1 MAKKEKDK
9 ANYVP
14 WVGAVPKIENWYK
27 NFNFVL
33 VESMEDLEKIFDG
46 KKDYYMAFD
55 TETTGLDFE
64 EIDLVGY
71 SFCLDGKTAY
81 YVPVYHFQ
89 YSGNLGEESVKFVY
103 DRMCEAKKV
112 FMYNM
117 RYDARIMEYYGYK
130 DNKEELDKKRWL
142 YAKFD
147 MSKVSYY
154 DVSVPV
160 WIADTNIKYPSLK
173 WASLHY
179 LGIEQ
184 LHFDEV
190 IEDAGS
196 FFYLNPSDNQDTVF
210 YAAADALCTFL
221 LATNTVRYFQEGGWS
236 AKFDNMMLYPLIH
249 YENEKIWIDGSVLKE
264 YYKIATD
271 RVDKLERDV
280 YNMIGNQIN
289 LNSPIQVSQA
299 FERLGIDTGQR
310 TDSGAMAVGIKVL
323 ADLPKEYVDNYP
335 ALRSYIEYKKTAK
348 LISSYIKPFLKE
360 YERRGYCRFA
370 YKTTEVPTGR
380 LACGKDGKNSF
391 FSPINAQSIPKPHV
405 KMEDV
410 FDLGDRSLFS
420 KKDNIIMGYKFVYSS
435 YDENGKHI
443 IPDDSR
449 YIGWVEGMDDDL
461 NIRMSISP
469 KLLKDDGDDE
479 FLYTSFDYAAEELR
493 IAANLSREP
502 NWVKAFTS
510 GDDIHKSTACAI
522 WGEEHYNRDYRKM
535 AKYANFSILYGA
547 SSHSLYADSRYGFKS
562 LQEAEDFYNK
572 YKKAL
577 PVLFQWQ
584 DRIIASAKRKGM
596 IQTYFGRP
604 RRLRS
609 YYENRQIGFANRSAG
624 NTSVQGVAGDILKM
638 VMIKLWKA
646 LFNND
651 AYKNDVGWRVAIHD
665 EIGYSIR
672 ATKLMEIMKLIKETQ
687 SVKLKDWP
695 VEIMT
700 DPSVGWSMGRVYDFH
715 LVEDDTELGY
725 HFEPDLA

>member
-1 MAKKEKDK
+1 MANEKAKSDYK
-9 ANYVP
+9 H

-33 VESMEDLEKIFDG
+33 VESMEDLKSIFKD

-89 YSGNLGEESVKFVY
+89 YDGNLGEESVKFIY
-103 DRMCEAKKV
+103 ERMCEAKKV

-130 DNKEELDKKRWL
+130 ENKADLDKRRWM

-147 MSKVSYY
+147 MSKVDYY

-160 WIADTNIKYPSLK
+160 WLADTNQKYPSLK
-173 WASLHY
+173 WSSLHF

-190 IEDAGS
+190 IENAGS
-196 FFYLNPSDNQDTVF
+196 FFYLNPSENEDTVF

-221 LATNTVRYFQEGGWS
+221 LATATVKYFTEAKHS
-236 AKFDNMMLYPLIH
+236 AKFDNLMLYPLLH
-249 YENEKIWIDGSVLKE
+249 YENERIWLDGDVLKNL
-264 YYKIATD
+264 YIIATD
-271 RVDKLERDV
+271 RVDKMERDV
-280 YNMIGNQIN
+280 YAMIGGQIN
-289 LNSPIQVSQA
+289 LNSPVQVAQA
-299 FERLGIDTGQR
+299 FERLGIDTGER
-310 TDSGAMAVGIKVL
+310 TSKGTMSVGIKIL
-323 ADLPKEYVDNYP
+323 ADLPKEYVEKFP
-335 ALRSYIEYKKTAK
+335 ALKSYINYKKTAK
-348 LISSYIKPFLKE
+348 LISSYIKPLLKE

-391 FSPINAQSIPKPHV
+391 FSPINAQSLPKPHV

-410 FDLGDRSLFS
+410 FDLGDRNLFS

-435 YDENGKHI
+435 YDEEGKHI
-443 IPDDSR
+443 IPDDPT

-461 NIRMSISP
+461 NIRMAISP
-469 KLLKDDGDDE
+469 KMLEDSNDDE
-479 FLYTSFDYAAEELR
+479 FLYSSFDYAAEELR

-502 NWVKAFTS
+502 NWVDAFVH
-510 GDDIHKSTACAI
+510 GDDIHKRTAVAI

-577 PVLFQWQ
+577 PTLFQWQ
-584 DRIIASAKRKGM
+584 DRLIYSARRKGM
-596 IQTYFGRP
+596 LQTFFGRP

-609 YYENRQIGFANRSAG
+609 YYENKQIGFANRSAG

-646 LFNND
+646 LFNNEEF
-651 AYKNDVGWRVAIHD
+651 KNDVAWRVAIHD
-665 EIGYSIR
+665 EIGYTIR
-672 ATKLMEIMKLIKETQ
+672 ATKLMHILKIIKETQ
-687 SVKLKDWP
+687 SVKLPEWP
-695 VEIMT
+695 VEIIT

-715 LVEDDTELGY
+715 MVEDDSELGY

>member
-1 MAKKEKDK
+1 MANEKAKGDYK
-9 ANYVP
+9 H

-33 VESMEDLEKIFDG
+33 VESMEDLESIFKD

-89 YSGNLGEESVKFVY
+89 YEGNLGEESVKFIY
-103 DRMCEAKKV
+103 ERMCEAKKV

-130 DNKEELDKKRWL
+130 ENKADLDKRRWM

-147 MSKVSYY
+147 MSKVDYY

-160 WIADTNIKYPSLK
+160 WLADTNQKYPSLK
-173 WASLHY
+173 WSSLHF

-190 IEDAGS
+190 IENAGS
-196 FFYLNPSDNQDTVF
+196 FFYLNPSENEDTVF

-221 LATNTVRYFQEGGWS
+221 LATATVKYFTEAKHS
-236 AKFDNMMLYPLIH
+236 AKFDNLMLYPLLH
-249 YENEKIWIDGSVLKE
+249 YENEKIWLDGDVLKNL
-264 YYKIATD
+264 YITATD
-271 RVDKLERDV
+271 RVDKMERDV
-280 YNMIGNQIN
+280 YAMIGGQIN
-289 LNSPIQVSQA
+289 LNSPVQVAQA
-299 FERLGIDTGQR
+299 FERLGIDTGER
-310 TDSGAMAVGIKVL
+310 TSKGTMSVGIKIL
-323 ADLPKEYVDNYP
+323 ADLPKEYVEKFP
-335 ALRSYIEYKKTAK
+335 ALKSYINYKKTAK
-348 LISSYIKPFLKE
+348 LISSYIKPLLKE

-391 FSPINAQSIPKPHV
+391 FSPINAQSLPKPHV

-410 FDLGDRSLFS
+410 FDLGDRNLFS

-435 YDENGKHI
+435 YDEDGKHI
-443 IPDDSR
+443 IPDDPT

-461 NIRMSISP
+461 NIRMAISP
-469 KLLKDDGDDE
+469 KMLEDSNDDD
-479 FLYTSFDYAAEELR
+479 FLYSSFDYSAEELR

-502 NWVKAFTS
+502 NWVDAFVH
-510 GDDIHKSTACAI
+510 GDDIHRRTAVAI

-577 PVLFQWQ
+577 PTLFQWQ
-584 DRIIASAKRKGM
+584 DRLIYSARRKGM
-596 IQTYFGRP
+596 LQTFFGRP

-609 YYENRQIGFANRSAG
+609 YYENKQVGFANRSAG

-638 VMIKLWKA
+638 VMIKLWRA
-646 LFNND
+646 LFNNEEF
-651 AYKNDVGWRVAIHD
+651 KNDVAWRVAIHD
-665 EIGYSIR
+665 EIGYTIR
-672 ATKLMEIMKLIKETQ
+672 ATKLMRILKIIKETQ
-687 SVKLKDWP
+687 SVKLPEWP
-695 VEIMT
+695 VEIIT

-715 LVEDDTELGY
+715 MVEDDSELGY